1 MGSHQAVIS
10 RAILLASL
18 VAAVA
23 YTAWTWAAG
32 HGSLDDRIA
41 LLFATKLVL
50 SLGVATGFV
59 WTAGRPLSGW
69 ARRLSDWT
77 ERRTGLAL
85 AVLIV
90 GSAAIVFATTP
101 QIGFGTGDRGVG
113 YGHDGLQYGWMAE
126 QFSWFDRGAVG
137 QFAYRFLPSMLVY
150 YSGLGT
156 FTGFRALNVLCHV
169 LTTLLAYRI
178 AMRFTT
184 SRSVGV
190 LAATFVVARKFG
202 FKFTIY
208 YPVITDGLG
217 DLLLF
222 AIVWATLE
230 RRNGL
235 YLLAMIAAVA
245 TRENLLALLPFNVL
259 YALRAGARGRRLAVA
274 TALQAI
280 PVVAFALSRRYPVF
294 VAIGD
299 VGPAWLVTAAVA
311 FVRTPAL
318 QQQWL
323 LGYVNA
329 LGVLAI
335 VPVLGWRRSATF
347 LAEHYEW
354 AWFFGVTLVLTAI
367 CGSDYDRYAVW
378 ITPLAVALV
387 ASELRD
393 VAAPPRL
400 WLYFLALQI
409 VAMELFLP
417 WQPEQAFYVSR
428 TTAHAMG
435 AAYTYL
441 AVFAWAL
448 IAMVVAMR
456 LHERPAE
463 PRASRA
469 A

>member
-1 MGSHQAVIS
+1 MGPRHAVIS
-10 RAILLASL
+10 RALLLAGL
-18 VAAVA
+18 MAAVA
-23 YTAWTWAAG
+23 YGAWTSATG
-32 HGSLDDRIA
+32 HGALDDRIA

-50 SLGVATGFV
+50 SLAVATWFV
-59 WTAGRPLSGW
+59 WTADRPSLRWPSRLAEWTGRRS
-69 ARRLSDWT
+69 T
-77 ERRTGLAL
+77 LAL
-85 AVLIV
+85 ALLIA
-90 GSAAIVFATTP
+90 GSTAIVFATTP

-137 QFAYRFLPSMLVY
+137 QFAYRFLPSMLVH

-156 FTGFRALNVLCHV
+156 FTGFRALNVVCHV

-178 AMRFTT
+178 AMRFTA

-190 LAATFVVARKFG
+190 LAAAFVVARKFG

-217 DLLLF
+217 DLLLM

-230 RRNGL
+230 RRPL
-235 YLLAMIAAVA
+235 MYVVAMVAAVA
-245 TRENLLALLPFNVL
+245 TRENLLGLLPFNLL
-259 YALRAGARGRRLAVA
+259 YELRMGASPRRFALT

-280 PVVAFALSRRYPVF
+280 PVVAFVLSRRYPVF

-299 VGPAWLVTAAVA
+299 VGPAWLVTAAVG
-311 FVRTPAL
+311 FVRSPA
-318 QQQWL
+318 QQQELL
-323 LGYVNA
+323 LGFVNA

-335 VPVLGWRRSATF
+335 VPVLAWRRSATF

-378 ITPLAVALV
+378 MTPLAVALV
-387 ASELRD
+387 ASEQRD
-393 VAAPPRL
+393 AAVPSHR
-400 WLYFLALQI
+400 WLCLLALQV

-417 WQPEQAFYVSR
+417 WLPDQAFYVSR
-428 TTAHAMG
+428 CASHAMG
-435 AAYTYL
+435 SPFAYVAAFS
-441 AVFAWAL
+441 AAL
-448 IAMVVAMR
+448 VAMVVAME
-456 LHERPAE
+456 LHDPGQRVDP
-463 PRASRA
+463 
-469 A
+469 